1 MLSYQHAFHAG
12 NLADLQKHAAL
23 AAMLDYLLRK
33 DKPLSYVETHAGR
46 GLYDLGSAE
55 ALKTGEAAQGILL
68 HEAALAEDHPYRRAL
83 AAVRAR
89 HGPRAYPGSPLLA
102 ATLLRPGDRLHLAE
116 LHPQEHAGLVQAL
129 RGDNIRIHRQDGYA
143 LAQSLCPPEPRRGLM
158 LVDPP
163 YELKQDYVEIP
174 RFLAA
179 IHRAWNVGILALW
192 YPVLTSG
199 LHLPMLEALEQSFPE
214 ALRHEI
220 RFPPAREGHRM
231 VGSGL
236 FVVNPPWGLAEEMA
250 RIDGWLAGSGRTG

>member
-1 MLSYQHAFHAG
+1 
-12 NLADLQKHAAL
+12 
-23 AAMLDYLLRK
+23 
-33 DKPLSYVETHAGR
+33 
-46 GLYDLGSAE
+46 
-55 ALKTGEAAQGILL
+55 
-68 HEAALAEDHPYRRAL
+68 
-83 AAVRAR
+83 VRAR

-220 RFPPAREGHRM
+220 RFPPVREGHRM

-250 RIDGWLAGSGRTG
+250 RIDGWLAGPGRTG

>member
-55 ALKTGEAAQGILL
+55 ARKTGEAAQGILL
-68 HEAALAEDHPYRRAL
+68 DEAALAEDHPYRRAL

-129 RGDNIRIHRQDGYA
+129 RGDDLTLFGDGGQTRSFCYVDD
-143 LAQSLCPPEPRRGLM
+143 
-158 LVDPP
+158 LVDGA
-163 YELKQDYVEIP
+163 LKQQRLLATAP
-174 RFLAA
+174 REVHAEDLAA
-179 IHRAWNVGILALW
+179 IFRSSMQHW
-192 YPVLTSG
+192 
-199 LHLPMLEALEQSFPE
+199 
-214 ALRHEI
+214 
-220 RFPPAREGHRM
+220 
-231 VGSGL
+231 
-236 FVVNPPWGLAEEMA
+236 
-250 RIDGWLAGSGRTG
+250 